1 MQNYDILPI
10 SPNFYLSFLRRV
22 IVIVYVIVIVRS
34 PVQPAVGEQTVEH
47 QQLVAH
53 AVGGVM
59 ADSGADDETKY
70 RGCYAYNG
78 CIAALPV
85 VKQCKRKESQQRTV
99 GVADQGVDDVDE
111 GTGVAEA
118 EDKDAQGKEHGHGE
132 MGHFAQALVI
142 GPLADVYA
150 EGCGEGRQRTVNGRE
165 RCGQY
170 AEKEYYRNVL
180 QGITY
185 EQVIGIG
192 GQGHA
197 LLIGEHHEHSTQQQE
212 QRIDGQEGKAVAA
225 HVLLRIAETL
235 AGEVLLHH
243 VLVKARHDDDDECA
257 RDKGEHKA
265 HGANWPN

>member
-1 MQNYDILPI
+1 M
-10 SPNFYLSFLRRV
+10 RRV
-22 IVIVYVIVIVRS
+22 IVIVFVFVRS
-34 PVQPAVGEQTVEH
+34 PVQPAVGQQTVEH

-53 AVGGVM
+53 AVGSVS

-99 GVADQGVDDVDE
+99 GVADKDVDDVDE

-118 EDKDAQGKEHGHGE
+118 EAEDTQRQEQRHNEVRRLAQT
-132 MGHFAQALVI
+132 LVV

-165 RCGQY
+165 GSCQY
-170 AEKEYYRNVL
+170 AEKEDDGNVL
-180 QGITY
+180 QSITY
-185 EQVIGIG
+185 EQVVRIG

-197 LLIGEHHEHSTQQQE
+197 LLTVERNEHSTQQQE
-212 QRIDGQEGKAVAA
+212 QRIDGQEGHAVAA
-225 HVLLRIAETL
+225 HVFLCIAETL

-243 VLVKARHDDDDECA
+243 VLVEARHDDDNECA

-265 HGANWPN
+265 QGANWPN